1 MRNSEKMPQNC
12 CVPECKKK
20 VYVEDGEKISYF
32 KFPDQVKE
40 RDMFMKWI
48 AAIRR
53 DVGEHFK
60 VTEHTKVCSRHFKP
74 GDIVKAIAGRKRTL
88 LATAVPSRFP
98 WKKGSPVKRKAPKR
112 RSPIKRKSAAKTTTT
127 NAEDVST
134 CDVSITAQKK
144 GSPVKRKAPTR
155 RSPIKRKS
163 AAKTTTTNA
172 EDVSTCDVSITA
184 QKSECQVLTSTSTYS
199 EPCIDD
205 QELQDISRDLKVEN
219 ERLVQELCKV
229 KVRQENLESEVEE
242 LTRRNSVLQ
251 ARVFHVDRFDSD
263 KDVAFYTGFPNRSVF
278 ESVFAFL
285 DPGRNGENIIYW
297 HSQSDESDTVNNR
310 YDEDAP
316 KQGRP
321 RHLTLK
327 DEYFLTLCRL
337 RQGFKEDHLAHLYGI
352 SQTTVS
358 RVIIS
363 WINFMYLKFST
374 IPVWPS
380 RVQIDKH
387 MPADFKERYP
397 STRVIIDCTEIRCQM
412 PKSMRLNSELFSS
425 YKNHTTLK
433 SLVGISPGG
442 ALTFVSQLYTGH
454 LSDREIV
461 TRSGFLKLPFNR
473 GDAVMAD
480 KGFTVEDL
488 LPLGV
493 SLNIPPFLGSK
504 GQMSP
509 EEVVETQSIAA
520 LRIHVERAINK
531 IKNFH
536 IWDSVVPFTN
546 FTVVNQMWAVCAM
559 LCNFQNSIISE

>member
-74 GDIVKAIAGRKRTL
+74 GDIVKAIAGRKGTL

-98 WKKGSPVKRKAPKR
+98 W
-112 RSPIKRKSAAKTTTT
+112 
-127 NAEDVST
+127 
-134 CDVSITAQKK
+134 KK

-321 RHLTLK
+321 RHLTPK

-509 EEVVETQSIAA
+509 EEVVETIDCCPS
-520 LRIHVERAINK
+520 HSCGKGNK
-531 IKNFH
+531 
-536 IWDSVVPFTN
+536 
-546 FTVVNQMWAVCAM
+546 
-559 LCNFQNSIISE
+559 QN

>member
-98 WKKGSPVKRKAPKR
+98 WKKGSPVKRKAPK
-112 RSPIKRKSAAKTTTT
+112 
-127 NAEDVST
+127 
-134 CDVSITAQKK
+134 
-144 GSPVKRKAPTR
+144 R

-321 RHLTLK
+321 RHLTPK

-337 RQGFKEDHLAHLYGI
+337 RQGFKEDHLAHCMEFH
-352 SQTTVS
+352 
-358 RVIIS
+358 R
-363 WINFMYLKFST
+363 
-374 IPVWPS
+374 
-380 RVQIDKH
+380 
-387 MPADFKERYP
+387 
-397 STRVIIDCTEIRCQM
+397 
-412 PKSMRLNSELFSS
+412 
-425 YKNHTTLK
+425 
-433 SLVGISPGG
+433 
-442 ALTFVSQLYTGH
+442 QL
-454 LSDREIV
+454 S
-461 TRSGFLKLPFNR
+461 
-473 GDAVMAD
+473 
-480 KGFTVEDL
+480 VE
-488 LPLGV
+488 
-493 SLNIPPFLGSK
+493 
-504 GQMSP
+504 
-509 EEVVETQSIAA
+509 
-520 LRIHVERAINK
+520 
-531 IKNFH
+531 
-536 IWDSVVPFTN
+536 
-546 FTVVNQMWAVCAM
+546 
-559 LCNFQNSIISE
+559 